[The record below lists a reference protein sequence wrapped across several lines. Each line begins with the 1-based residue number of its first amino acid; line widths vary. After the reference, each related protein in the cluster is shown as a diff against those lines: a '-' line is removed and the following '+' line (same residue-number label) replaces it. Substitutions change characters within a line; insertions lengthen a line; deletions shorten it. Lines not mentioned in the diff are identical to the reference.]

1 MESRVLACPDTRT
14 HMTPKVFQVTTTLFL
29 FLSKLL
35 IPSCRYK
42 GYYEYAKLKGLE
54 VGPPVGLDI
63 LVDGT
68 VPTGKFLNFNYINCM
83 S

>member
-1 MESRVLACPDTRT
+1 MPWYSHT
-14 HMTPKVFQVTTTLFL
+14 HDSKSVSSYNYIFP